1 MIEAAAPGKLLIC
14 GEYAVLR
21 GAPAIAMAV
30 DVRARARIRTGI
42 ESPHLSVPGAGS
54 WEFRWQANGQP
65 RWLTEPDEG
74 QGRVLEAVL
83 AALATRRLLPGTL
96 PAMNIELDS
105 RAFYVSGDGR
115 ERRKLGLGSSAAVT
129 VAAARA
135 LRAAF
140 GGVAD
145 EPLLLESCLDA
156 HRQLQGGA
164 GSGID
169 VVAAVYGG
177 VVGVA
182 GAGHGVL
189 RLDWPEGL
197 HWLAA
202 WSGCSASTPEMLQRF
217 AAFEAGEPERFREN
231 LQRLGAR
238 ARTVLD
244 CWRGAAVPE
253 ILAAI
258 DAYGEGLR
266 QLDAAGRIGIWTPE
280 HERLAGL
287 AREAGAIYKTSG
299 AGGGDFGIAFAADAE
314 QIHDFKR
321 RLDAVGI
328 LTLVGGPP
336 PTARDRPAR

>member
-30 DVRARARIRTGI
+30 DVRARARIRTGVGT
-42 ESPHLSVPGAGS
+42 PHLAVPGTGS

-65 RWLTEPDEG
+65 RWLTEPAEG

-83 AALATRRLLPGTL
+83 AALAARRLLPGTL
-96 PAMNIELDS
+96 PAMDIELDS

-135 LRAAF
+135 LLAAF
-140 GGVAD
+140 GSVAD
-145 EPLLLESCLDA
+145 EPLLLELCLDA

-182 GAGHGVL
+182 GSGPGVL
-189 RLDWPEGL
+189 PLAWPEGL

-217 AAFEAGEPERFREN
+217 AAFEAGETERFREN
-231 LQRLGAR
+231 LQGLSAR

-244 CWRGAAVPE
+244 CWRRAAVPE

-258 DAYGEGLR
+258 DAYGESLR
-266 QLDAAGRIGIWTPE
+266 HLDASGRIGIWTAE
-280 HERLAGL
+280 HERLAAV

-299 AGGGDFGIAFAADAE
+299 AGGGDFGIAFAADHE
-314 QIHDFKR
+314 VVR
-321 RLDAVGI
+321 RLQARLAGQGI
-328 LTLVGGPP
+328 LTL
-336 PTARDRPAR
+336 TATSAAAGDVL